1 MNDTSSL
8 PKKTKW
14 SRQAKINVYIVGSLL
29 AGGAIG
35 FLVRLNAATGP
46 SGLFVGLIS
55 LAMIIGVG
63 ATIYYTRLL
72 DELAR
77 HTHEVAFY
85 WAAAFSCSICFVP
98 VAALIRFPNYE
109 LPSLVRLLGTK
120 THAFA
125 AGMAV
130 PILMLLVFYFAIWTH
145 LWLKRNRA

>member
-1 MNDTSSL
+1 MNDTSAL
-8 PKKTKW
+8 PKNTKW

-35 FLVRLNAATGP
+35 FFLPFNAAIGP
-46 SGLFVGLIS
+46 SGLFVGLIC

-63 ATIYYTRLL
+63 APIYYTKLL

-77 HTHEVAFY
+77 HTHEAAFY
-85 WAAAFSCSICFVP
+85 WSAVFSLAICFVP
-98 VAALIRFPNYE
+98 IAALIGFPKFE
-109 LPSLVRLLGTK
+109 LPSLEILLGTK

-125 AGMAV
+125 AGMAAS
-130 PILMLLVFYFAIWTH
+130 ILVLLVSYFAIWTH

>member
-8 PKKTKW
+8 PKKAKW

-46 SGLFVGLIS
+46 SGLFIGLIS
-55 LAMIIGVG
+55 LAMMIGVG
-63 ATIYYTRLL
+63 ATIYYTKLL

-77 HTHEVAFY
+77 HTHEAAFY
-85 WAAAFSCSICFVP
+85 WSAVFSLAICFVP
-98 VAALIRFPNYE
+98 IAALIGFPKFA
-109 LPSLVRLLGTK
+109 LPSLEILLGTK

-125 AGMAV
+125 AGMAAS
-130 PILMLLVFYFAIWTH
+130 ILVLLVSYFAIWTH

>member
-8 PKKTKW
+8 PKKAKW

-35 FLVRLNAATGP
+35 FLVGFSEANGP
-46 SGLFVGLIS
+46 SALVVGLLS
-55 LAMIIGVG
+55 LAMIVG
-63 ATIYYTRLL
+63 IVATIYYTKLL

-98 VAALIRFPNYE
+98 VAALIGFPNFE
-109 LPSLVRLLGTK
+109 LPSLESLLGTK

-130 PILMLLVFYFAIWTH
+130 PILMLLVFYFAIWMH
-145 LWLKRNRA
+145 LWLKRHRA

>member
-1 MNDTSSL
+1 MNDTSPASN
-8 PKKTKW
+8 KAKW
-14 SRQAKINVYIVGSLL
+14 SRQAKINFYIIGSLL
-29 AGGAIG
+29 LGGALG
-35 FLVRLNAATGP
+35 FFLPFSETNGP
-46 SGLFVGLIS
+46 SALVVGLLI
-55 LAMIIGVG
+55 LAMIVG
-63 ATIYYTRLL
+63 IVATIYYTKLL

-98 VAALIRFPNYE
+98 VAALIGFPHFE

-145 LWLKRNRA
+145 LWLKRNRG

>member
-8 PKKTKW
+8 PEKAKW
-14 SRQAKINVYIVGSLL
+14 SRQAKINVYIIGSLFI
-29 AGGAIG
+29 GGAIG
-35 FLVRLNAATGP
+35 FFLPFNEANGP
-46 SGLFVGLIS
+46 SGLLVGLIS

-63 ATIYYTRLL
+63 ATIHYTKLL

-85 WAAAFSCSICFVP
+85 WSAVFSLAICFVP
-98 VAALIRFPNYE
+98 IAALIGFPEFE
-109 LPSLVRLLGTK
+109 LPSLETLLGTK

-130 PILMLLVFYFAIWTH
+130 PILILLVSYFAIWTH

>member
-1 MNDTSSL
+1 MNDIS
-8 PKKTKW
+8 PAPNKAKW
-14 SRQAKINVYIVGSLL
+14 SRQTKINFYIMGSALL
-29 AGGAIG
+29 GGVIG
-35 FLVRLNAATGP
+35 FFLPFSEPNGP
-46 SGLFVGLIS
+46 SALLVGLLI
-55 LAMIIGVG
+55 LAMIVG
-63 ATIYYTRLL
+63 IVATIYYTKLL

-85 WAAAFSCSICFVP
+85 WAAAFSCSICLVP
-98 VAALIRFPNYE
+98 VAALIGFPNFE
-109 LPSLVRLLGTK
+109 LPSLDRLLGSK

>member
-1 MNDTSSL
+1 MNDISTA

-14 SRQAKINVYIVGSLL
+14 SRQAKINAYIVGSLL

-63 ATIYYTRLL
+63 ATIYYTKLL

-77 HTHEVAFY
+77 HTHEAAFY
-85 WAAAFSCSICFVP
+85 WSAVFSLAICFVP
-98 VAALIRFPNYE
+98 IAALIGHPKFE
-109 LPSLVRLLGTK
+109 LPSLEILLGTK

-125 AGMAV
+125 AGMAAS
-130 PILMLLVFYFAIWTH
+130 ILVLLVSYFAIWTH